1 MPSKFIA
8 HRCISEIASGLMGTN
23 NHGAHLFAWVLIF
36 MGVLIF
42 MYKKDFTELHVCW
55 LWRHKLYIQTSS
67 TVNRLYCIVP

>member
-42 MYKKDFTELHVCW
+42 MYKKDFTEL
-55 LWRHKLYIQTSS
+55 LAMEA
-67 TVNRLYCIVP
+67 